1 MKPWPSYFKLK
12 IHIGVNSPTL
22 CGTLQADF
30 YRPLRLPTVLI
41 GDGQLGGISTTISSY
56 ESLKMKG
63 YDIASIIMFHNPKY
77 RNHEYLFDHF
87 KGQIPIYFVPP
98 PPSKLPDAQED
109 FEQLEEYYTRHRGVW
124 SIANQTLVQGHQ
136 TRLNKLNDMPQH
148 AREILWWP
156 FTQHKLVDSV
166 NVIDSAYKDDLVIYD
181 PPSGQLKPKFDV
193 CGSWWTQALGHGS
206 AELAQAASYA
216 AGRYGHVM
224 YPESV
229 HEPALNLAQSL
240 LDTVGS
246 GWASRVF
253 YSDNGST
260 GIEVGLKMAMKYTE
274 NHYNTI
280 YPQDK
285 SRNSLKGKLKIIGLE
300 GAYHGDTMGSM
311 DAANPNHYNE
321 QVHWYDPKG
330 FWLDPPTIMKTS
342 NGYNVSLPSNIQND
356 NADTA
361 LNSYEGIF
369 DSNRDSSDLASI
381 YRKHIVQQLNK
392 AVDGGYRFGALV
404 LEPVIMGAAGMLF
417 VDPLFQRTLVNVVR
431 ELYPVPVLFDE
442 VFTGFFRTGPP
453 TASRLLNVD
462 PDIAVFS
469 KSLTGGLVPLSATL
483 TNDIIFKEFEGP
495 AKTDALLHGHSY
507 TAYPIGCEVAR
518 KSIEL
523 YSRMYPR
530 NSPVNTQPSSKWSEE
545 LVDKLISN
553 PQIKGAFRL
562 GTILVYE
569 LQDDQTS
576 GYNSAK
582 ANKLLRWYHN
592 HVTSPTDTDNFPE
605 LFIRPLGNRL
615 YFMMSHI
622 TSEAQLKEV
631 ESSILKGLEHI

>member
-1 MKPWPSYFKLK
+1 
-12 IHIGVNSPTL
+12 
-22 CGTLQADF
+22 
-30 YRPLRLPTVLI
+30 
-41 GDGQLGGISTTISSY
+41 
-56 ESLKMKG
+56 
-63 YDIASIIMFHNPKY
+63 
-77 RNHEYLFDHF
+77 
-87 KGQIPIYFVPP
+87 
-98 PPSKLPDAQED
+98 
-109 FEQLEEYYTRHRGVW
+109 
-124 SIANQTLVQGHQ
+124 
-136 TRLNKLNDMPQH
+136 
-148 AREILWWP
+148 
-156 FTQHKLVDSV
+156 
-166 NVIDSAYKDDLVIYD
+166 
-181 PPSGQLKPKFDV
+181 
-193 CGSWWTQALGHGS
+193 
-206 AELAQAASYA
+206 
-216 AGRYGHVM
+216 
-224 YPESV
+224 
-229 HEPALNLAQSL
+229 
-240 LDTVGS
+240 
-246 GWASRVF
+246 
-253 YSDNGST
+253 
-260 GIEVGLKMAMKYTE
+260 KYTE
-274 NHYNTI
+274 THYNTI

-285 SRNSLKGKLKIIGLE
+285 SRNTSKGKLRIIGLE

-321 QVHWYDPKG
+321 QVHWYNPKG
-330 FWLDPPTIMKTS
+330 FWFDPPTIMKTS
-342 NGYNVSLPSNIQND
+342 NGYTISLPSNIKND
-356 NADTA
+356 NADTS
-361 LNSYEGIF
+361 LSSYESIF
-369 DSNRDSSDLASI
+369 DSNRDSSNLATI

-392 AVDGGYRFGALV
+392 AVEDGYRFGALV
-404 LEPVIMGAAGMLF
+404 LEPVIMGSAGMLF

-431 ELYPVPVLFDE
+431 ELYPVPVLLDE

-483 TNDIIFKEFEGP
+483 TNETIFKEFEGP

-530 NSPVNTQPSSKWSEE
+530 NCPVNTQPSSKWSEE

-576 GYNSAK
+576 GYNSTK
-582 ANKLLRWYHN
+582 ANKLLRWYHH

-622 TSEAQLKEV
+622 TSESQRKEV
-631 ESSILKGLEHI
+631 ESSILQGLEHI